1 MLRKVVDRA
10 YGAVVTSKADQVLG
24 AIHVSDIVEQKIN
37 GMNVEEIERL
47 VLSVMKNE
55 LRMIV
60 NLGALIGFVLG
71 IINVFVG

>member
-1 MLRKVVDRA
+1 M
-10 YGAVVTSKADQVLG
+10 
-24 AIHVSDIVEQKIN
+24 SDIVEQKIN